1 MRVLILT
8 SINPAIAGLAYS
20 QIVNYFEKK
29 EKKLNIIC
37 YPFFAEMAVRTMDK
51 QYIPSLFSM
60 MKTSLETEMQR
71 KLFNKKNTVVIGN
84 TYKDQKFDIIVAFD
98 DIENE
103 PFDSYIETIKN
114 TEEFKEFKELIN
126 IDNLYSPEDA
136 SIHLPTIDH
145 VMLFLFSTYFDKNEQ
160 HKAV

>member
-20 QIVNYFEKK
+20 QVVNYFEKK

-37 YPFFAEMAVRTMDK
+37 FPFFAEMAVRTEDK
-51 QYIPSLFSM
+51 EYLPSLFSM
-60 MKTSLETEMQR
+60 MKNSLETDMQR
-71 KLFNKKNTVVIGN
+71 KIYNKKNTVVIGN
-84 TYKDQKFDIIVAFD
+84 TYKDQKFDFIVAYD
-98 DIENE
+98 DISNE
-103 PFDSYIETIKN
+103 PFDSYIETIR
-114 TEEFKEFKELIN
+114 TDERFEEFKKLVN

-136 SIHLPTIDH
+136 SLHLPTIDH
-145 VMLFLFSTYFDKNEQ
+145 VMLFLFSTYFDKNEL